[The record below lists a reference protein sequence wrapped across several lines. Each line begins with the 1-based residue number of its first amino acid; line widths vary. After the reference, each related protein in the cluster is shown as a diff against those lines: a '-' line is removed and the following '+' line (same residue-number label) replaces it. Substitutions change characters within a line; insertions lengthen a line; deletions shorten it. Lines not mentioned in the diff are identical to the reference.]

1 MPDALHSASGRW
13 PELLTALAGLSAE
26 QLSNRHQPCPACAVN
41 GVALGHGRNV
51 DRYRW
56 DRDDG
61 PGGWF
66 CNQCGGK
73 DGRGGAGSGIDL
85 LMRVRGWSLP
95 EACQA
100 VERHLGLP
108 APPSTSSKKRSKP
121 HRIPDQPPTDA
132 PPPRLGKAVAQ
143 WCYRDSSGAQ
153 LFWIQRFDLPDRRK
167 LFLHRVWLDGDWH
180 YPSRRDPFTSE
191 WPAPRPL
198 YRLPDLAAKPDAPV
212 LVVEG
217 EKAADAAA
225 LFLPDWVVLSW
236 PNGSKAI
243 AQIDW
248 QPLSTRSV
256 LLWPDADDPGRQ
268 AMASLAARLLQ
279 LRCEVQVVQPPSNV
293 ATGWDLA
300 DALAE
305 SWTTKQVLAVI
316 AKFAKPIEAPPP
328 DPDPPEASEPAAEAA
343 DAILITPQ
351 NSPYTLLGFDNDC
364 YFYQPHS
371 TGQVI
376 KVRRSAHT
384 GTNLVA
390 IAPMRYW
397 EALFPGKAGPNW
409 TMAASTLFES
419 QAAVGVYAPD
429 RIRGRGAWWDQG
441 RAVLHLGNRLIIDG
455 LPQPV
460 NTTLPGS
467 DAIYQRL
474 AALRGPVDDPLPT
487 ELSSI
492 VCELA
497 SRFHWE
503 VPASGLLM
511 AGWVTLAPI
520 CGALDWRPHAWLTGS
535 SGSGKSELLRN
546 FVQPLLGDMSL
557 HVVGATTEAGIR
569 QQLRADAIPVV
580 FDESE
585 SNERND
591 QARIQSVLGLA
602 RVSSSESGAFTLKGS
617 ADGDAQRFLVRSMF
631 LLSSIATSLKQGAD
645 LGRFAQLS
653 LRSTKDMPQQQR
665 AEHWD
670 ALLRDLHQHIT
681 PNTGRRLQARTI
693 SLIPTI
699 RQSVQ
704 VFTRVAAAYFNS
716 QRLGDQYGTLL
727 AGAWSL
733 GSTDVPTEDEAW
745 ALIRANDWQPYS
757 SAAEIPDELRCIRR
771 ILQHQIRVEASSRV
785 LTRSIGE
792 LVALALSHDTDADI
806 TAKVAR
812 DHLGRHGIR
821 ADADAIAVSNTAD
834 AIGRILQET
843 AWANCW
849 PAILSRLPGASRT
862 SSAIRFAGTGATAR
876 AVLVPVTALDQ
887 AD

>member
-1 MPDALHSASGRW
+1 MADILNQADGRW
-13 PELLTALAGLSAE
+13 PRLLMELGGLTPD
-26 QLSNRHQPCPACAVN
+26 QLEDRHQPCPAC
-41 GVALGHGRNV
+41 GGT

-61 PGGWF
+61 PGGWW

-73 DGRGGAGSGIDL
+73 DHQGGAGGGLDL
-85 LMRVRGWSLP
+85 LMRVRGWDLKQALS
-95 EACQA
+95 A
-100 VERHLGLP
+100 VERHLGLQGADTP
-108 APPSTSSKKRSKP
+108 ARTRKPSKP
-121 HRIPDQPPTDA
+121 HRKPDKPPPDVA
-132 PPPRLGKAVAQ
+132 PPALGNAVAQ
-143 WCYRDSSGAQ
+143 WCYRDSQGEQ
-153 LFWIQRFDLPDRRK
+153 LFWIQRFNLPEGRK
-167 LFLHRVWLDGDWH
+167 LFIHRVWLDGRWH
-180 YPSRRDPFTSE
+180 YPRSRGADADPFTCE
-191 WPAPRPL
+191 WPSPRPL
-198 YRLPDLAAKPDAPV
+198 YRLPDLSERPDAPV

-225 LFLPDWVVLSW
+225 GLFPGHVVVSW
-236 PNGSKAI
+236 SSGSKAI
-243 AQIDW
+243 GKVDW
-248 QPLSTRSV
+248 APLRGRPCV
-256 LLWPDADDPGRQ
+256 LWPDNDDQGRQ
-268 AMASLAARLLQ
+268 AMLQLSARLVELG
-279 LRCEVQVVQPPSNV
+279 CAVSIADYPADSVP
-293 ATGWDLA
+293 AGWDLA
-300 DALAE
+300 DATDWTPEGAAGALSRVIREVKPQAIKVEAE
-305 SWTTKQVLAVI
+305 S
-316 AKFAKPIEAPPP
+316 AKPAGPS
-328 DPDPPEASEPAAEAA
+328 PETVAAAA
-343 DAILITPQ
+343 GGA
-351 NSPYTLLGFDNDC
+351 PYTLLGFDNDC

-397 EALFPGKAGPNW
+397 EALFPGKSGPNW
-409 TMAASTLFES
+409 TMAASHLFEE

-441 RAVLHLGNRLIIDG
+441 RSILHLGDRLIIDG
-455 LPQPV
+455 RPQPV

-492 VCELA
+492 ICELA
-497 SRFHWE
+497 CRFHWE
-503 VPASGLLM
+503 VEASGILM

-591 QARIQSVLGLA
+591 QARLQAVLGLA

-617 ADGDAQRFLVRSMF
+617 SDGDAQRFLVRSMF

-653 LRSTKDMPQQQR
+653 LRSTKDMPQEQR
-665 AEHWD
+665 AAHWD
-670 ALLRDLHQHIT
+670 ALLADLHQHIT
-681 PNTGRRLQARTI
+681 PDIGRRLQARSI
-693 SLIPTI
+693 SLIPVI
-699 RQSVQ
+699 RESIA
-704 VFTRVAAAYFNS
+704 VFRRVAAAHFDS

-733 GSTDVPTEDEAW
+733 GSHDVPTDAQ
-745 ALIRANDWQPYS
+745 ALAMITLYSWQSYS
-757 SAAEIPDELRCIRR
+757 SAAEIPDEMRCISR
-771 ILQHQIRVEASSRV
+771 ILQSQIRVEASSRV

-792 LVALALSHDTDADI
+792 LVALAMSHDTDADI
-806 TAKVAR
+806 TPDVAR
-812 DHLGRHGIR
+812 KHLGRHGVRIEK
-821 ADADAIAVSNTAD
+821 DAIAISNTAD
-834 AIGRILQET
+834 AIGRILQDT
-843 AWANCW
+843 AWQNCW
-849 PAILSRLPGASRT
+849 PAILSRLPGATRT
-862 SSAIRFAGTGATAR
+862 DAAVRFAGTGATAR
-876 AVLVPVTALDQ
+876 AVVIPVSSLDHEER
-887 AD
+887 A

>member
-1 MPDALHSASGRW
+1 MADILAAASGRW
-13 PELLTALAGLSAE
+13 PELLQSLAGLSAE
-26 QLSNRHQPCPACAVN
+26 QLTNDHQPCPAC
-41 GVALGHGRNV
+41 GGT

-56 DRDDG
+56 DRDEAE
-61 PGGWF
+61 GGWF

-73 DGRGGAGSGIDL
+73 DHQGGAGSGLDL
-85 LMRVRGWSLP
+85 LMRVRGWDLKQ
-95 EACQA
+95 ALAA
-100 VERHLGLP
+100 VERHLGLEPDAP
-108 APPSTSSKKRSKP
+108 ARSRKPSRP
-121 HRIPDQPPTDA
+121 HRAPDKPPPDA
-132 PPPRLGKAVAQ
+132 PPPRLGNATAQ
-143 WCYRDSSGAQ
+143 WCYRDNNGEQ
-153 LFWIQRFDLPDRRK
+153 LFWIQRFDPAPGRK
-167 LFLHRVWLDGDWH
+167 LFIHRVWLDGHWH
-180 YPSRRDPFTSE
+180 YPRSRGVDADPFTCE
-191 WPAPRPL
+191 WPSPRPL
-198 YRLPDLAAKPDAPV
+198 YRLPDLSERPDAPV

-225 LFLPDWVVLSW
+225 ALFPDHVVVSW
-236 PNGSKAI
+236 SNGSKAI
-243 AQIDW
+243 RHVDW
-248 QPLSTRSV
+248 QPLAGRTCR
-256 LLWPDADDPGRQ
+256 LWPDNDPQGRE
-268 AMASLAARLLQ
+268 AMTALAARLVTMG
-279 LRCEVQVVQPPSNV
+279 CSV
-293 ATGWDLA
+293 AIADYPADSVPEGWDLA
-300 DALAE
+300 DA
-305 SWTTKQVLAVI
+305 SWSQETAAGALGRVLREVKAP
-316 AKFAKPIEAPPP
+316 AAKPEPAPVGPGEATGPSAEVIEA
-328 DPDPPEASEPAAEAA
+328 AAGG
-343 DAILITPQ
+343 P
-351 NSPYTLLGFDNDC
+351 PYTLLGFDNDC

-397 EALFPGKAGPNW
+397 EALFPGKNGPNW
-409 TMAASTLFES
+409 TAVASSLFES

-441 RAVLHLGNRLIIDG
+441 RSILHLGDRLIIDG
-455 LPQPV
+455 TPQPV

-492 VCELA
+492 ICELA
-497 SRFHWE
+497 CRFHWE
-503 VPASGLLM
+503 VEASGILM

-653 LRSTKDMPQQQR
+653 LRSTKDMPQEKR
-665 AEHWD
+665 AAHWD
-670 ALLRDLHQHIT
+670 ALLADLHQHIT
-681 PNTGRRLQARTI
+681 PDVGRRLQARSI
-693 SLIPTI
+693 SLIPVI
-699 RQSVQ
+699 RESIA
-704 VFTRVAAAYFNS
+704 VFRRVAAAHFDS

-733 GSTDVPTEDEAW
+733 GSHEVPTDAQ
-745 ALIRANDWQPYS
+745 ALAMITLYSWQSYS
-757 SAAEIPDELRCIRR
+757 SAAEIPDEMRCISR
-771 ILQHQIRVEASSRV
+771 ILQSQIRVEASSRV

-792 LVALALSHDTDADI
+792 LVALAMSHDTDADV
-806 TAKVAR
+806 TADVAR
-812 DHLGRHGIR
+812 KHLGRHGVRIEK
-821 ADADAIAVSNTAD
+821 DAIAVSNTAD
-834 AIGRILQET
+834 AIARILQDT
-843 AWANCW
+843 AWQNCW
-849 PAILSRLPGASRT
+849 PAILSRLPGATRT
-862 SSAIRFAGTGATAR
+862 DAAVRFAGTGATAR
-876 AVLVPVTALDQ
+876 AVVIPVSSLDQ
-887 AD
+887 EENVTKGP